1 MKHVA
6 LALGGKRRDESAE
19 TSSAWGKNVGS
30 GLRSLLAEGDMEEIC
45 SMPQTQT
52 AVCCLDVGLG
62 CAPGRQEPGL
72 IRFYTVCRQLP
83 ARAQQMSPSGP
94 WLQSGL

>member
-6 LALGGKRRDESAE
+6 LALGGKRRGESAE

-30 GLRSLLAEGDMEEIC
+30 GLRSLLTEEIC

-52 AVCCLDVGLG
+52 AVCCLEVGLG
-62 CAPGRQEPGL
+62 CAPGRREPGL
-72 IRFYTVCRQLP
+72 IHF
-83 ARAQQMSPSGP
+83 
-94 WLQSGL
+94 